1 VLSTAAGIVLLALV
15 ALDVFLTVLHLQAR
29 GGPLTRR
36 LGRAVWTLFTA
47 VAPEQP
53 GTARGVI
60 LGLAG
65 PLIVA
70 TGLGIWT
77 LGLVIA
83 FALLYL
89 PHMPQFLV
97 QPGSLRTHWVEAFY
111 YSASIVSTA
120 GTGDMVP
127 GTRALRMVSAFEGL
141 TGFAMVTIGISYLFG
156 VYGELA
162 VVYRLGSVISTYFA
176 GGVDATLRR
185 IEAVGVE
192 PFARWSEGVAS
203 CLLGVLQADSQYPVL
218 QYFRSGDASRALT
231 AQIGTLLELRRAV
244 EHGGRLPGLA
254 SHPSYVALMESVR
267 EYIHEVE
274 KHFVPR
280 RFDAAPAASGEDPL
294 ERAYARIC
302 RYKRY

>member
-1 VLSTAAGIVLLALV
+1 VLSTAAGIVLLVLV

-36 LGRAVWTLFTA
+36 LGRGIWTLFTA
-47 VAPEQP
+47 AAPKQP
-53 GTARGVI
+53 GMTRSIV

-65 PLIVA
+65 PLIIA
-70 TGLGIWT
+70 AGLGVWT

-83 FALLYL
+83 FALVYL

-111 YSASIVSTA
+111 FSASVVSTV

-127 GTRALRMVSAFEGL
+127 GTRALRMITAVEGL

-162 VVYRLGSVISTYFA
+162 VVYRLGSTISTYFT
-176 GGVDATLRR
+176 GGVDATIRR
-185 IEAVGVE
+185 VEAVGVE

-218 QYFRSGDASRALT
+218 QYFRSGEPARALT
-231 AQIGTLLELRRAV
+231 AQIGTLLEFRRAV
-244 EHGGRLPGLA
+244 ERGGRLPGLA
-254 SHPSYVALMESVR
+254 SHPSYVALMEALR
-267 EYIHEVE
+267 AYIEEIE

-280 RFDAAPAASGEDPL
+280 RFDPAPPAPGEDPL
-294 ERAYARIC
+294 ERAYTRIR